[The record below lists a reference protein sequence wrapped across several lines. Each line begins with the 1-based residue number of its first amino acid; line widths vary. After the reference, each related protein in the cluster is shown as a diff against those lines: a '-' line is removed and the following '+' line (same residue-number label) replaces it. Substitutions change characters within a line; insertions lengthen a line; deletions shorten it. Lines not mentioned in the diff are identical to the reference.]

1 MAKKK
6 NITSTDIISFYMEY
20 TLEHNAKPKSV
31 YVFAKKYNFI
41 EEVFYKY
48 FGSFE
53 ILEEIIFKTFFD
65 NTLTMLDKNDDYQSY
80 GSRNQM
86 LSFYYSFFELLT
98 ANRSYVV
105 YALDSNKNKLN
116 KLKSLKQLKHS
127 FTNYVENLDI
137 TLLEIKQETLDKIQ
151 RTTLKESAWLQL
163 LLTMKYWL
171 DDTSTSF
178 ERTDVFI
185 EKSVN
190 TSFDV
195 LNVKPLKSI
204 IDLGKFLYKDKTF
217 MN

>member
-53 ILEEIIFKTFFD
+53 VLEQIIFKTFFD

-137 TLLEIKQETLDKIQ
+137 TLLEIKQETLDIIQ

-195 LNVKPLKSI
+195 LNVKPLRSI